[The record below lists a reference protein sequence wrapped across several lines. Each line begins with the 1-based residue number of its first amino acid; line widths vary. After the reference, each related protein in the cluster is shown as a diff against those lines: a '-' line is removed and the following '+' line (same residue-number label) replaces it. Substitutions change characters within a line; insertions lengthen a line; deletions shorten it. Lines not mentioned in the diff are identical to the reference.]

1 MKRITQLR
9 MEKNLSQI
17 ALSMKLNVSQK
28 TISAYENGKSDPSIS
43 VLKKM
48 AEIFGTSVDY
58 IIGYTDIKAPIDRI
72 SQTRMTERE
81 CEVLNKYRALSSKN
95 QDVALGVLLGLEN
108 SEKRTTK

>member
-9 MEKNLSQI
+9 IEKNLSQI

-28 TISAYENGKSDPSIS
+28 TISAYENDKSEPSIT

-58 IIGYTDIKAPIDRI
+58 IIEYTDVRTPIDRI
-72 SQTRMTERE
+72 SQSSMTERE
-81 CEVLNKYRALSSKN
+81 CKVLNKYRELSPRN
-95 QDVALGVLLGLEN
+95 QDIAFGILLGLDHKEMP
-108 SEKRTTK
+108 